1 MGIVQAFREL
11 FVQAGAAWVLWLLLG
26 LSAMSMAVG
35 IERLLFF
42 RKKTGNLRHLIGQ
55 LDAALSAGQRDA
67 ALALLTPLPS
77 VAAAVARAGL
87 RLAPRGAKAAEK
99 SMESALVL
107 ERKAL
112 ERRLAFLGTLGNNA
126 PFVGLFGTVIGVVLA
141 FNALGNQANQAATE
155 QVMGAIA
162 EALVATAV
170 GIGVALPAVV
180 FYNYFQRR
188 IAGMVADAVALSS
201 LVLAYLVD
209 EGPA

>member
-11 FVQAGAAWVLWLLLG
+11 FVQSGAAWVLWLLLG
-26 LSAMSMAVG
+26 LSACSMAVG
-35 IERLLFF
+35 IERYLFF
-42 RKKTGNLRHLIGQ
+42 RRKTGNLRDLVVQ
-55 LDAALSAGQRDA
+55 LDTSLSAGEREA
-67 ALALLTPLPS
+67 AMQLLAPLPS

-87 RLAPRGAKAAEK
+87 RLAVRGPQAAEK
-99 SMESALVL
+99 GMESALVL

-126 PFVGLFGTVIGVVLA
+126 PFLGLFGTVIGVVLA
-141 FNALGNQANQAATE
+141 FNAMGNQANQAAAE

-180 FYNYFQRR
+180 LYNYFQRR
-188 IAGMVADAVALSS
+188 IAGVVADSVALSS
-201 LVLAYLVD
+201 LVMAYLV
-209 EGPA
+209 EERP